1 MMAVLAI
8 AALLLVL
15 AANSVRPDPMRAA
28 LDQSAARLLE
38 YIREAERLARH
49 HHSPTRMVFLKA
61 SDLAEEGR
69 QTQAD
74 PDAFVE
80 VRLYRFVVPVDQERV
95 VQWRLAGETNAVRG
109 GDALERMPVLPPG
122 LPECLIGQWQPVA
135 IKPLRFTS
143 SQGIQFIPQAEF
155 LDQFKNLTP
164 EAYAAAYGWS
174 VPHHWEAGGVEP
186 WTGKSQTSVYPPHY
200 HLTPFPHAPQ
210 MVHAPLPASAKVF
223 DPQSRCWRPATDYW
237 PATKTLTHFELSG
250 NSMEFIHR
258 PYLEFSPNGE
268 CQSQDVGVMEI
279 RLEVKNRPQLY
290 LNVRWLAETGRGQ
303 IAFLP

>member
-95 VQWRLAGETNAVRG
+95 VQWRLAGETHAVRG

-164 EAYAAAYGWS
+164 EAYAAEYGWS
-174 VPHHWEAGGVEP
+174 VPHHWEAGGLEP

-200 HLTPFPHAPQ
+200 HLTPFPRSARL
-210 MVHAPLPASAKVF
+210 VHAPLPAEAQVF
-223 DPQSRCWRPATDYW
+223 DPQSRRWRPASDYW
-237 PATKTLTHFELSG
+237 SATKPLTHYELSG

-268 CQSQDVGVMEI
+268 CQSQGVGLMEI
-279 RLEVKNRPQLY
+279 RLGVKNRPQLH
-290 LNVRWLAETGRGQ
+290 LNVRWLAETGRGL
-303 IAFLP
+303 IAFSP